1 LEGLFGVALLVTL
14 AMLADSAALTSTS
27 PWHHG
32 LGIEVARHRV
42 PVAAG
47 ARAVELSR
55 IQDDAQAG
63 GRVLSDGS
71 VALWHNPV
79 RWGNHWWARELPM
92 GSRVLGVNMVSAV
105 IRREGGVQEVVVR
118 VRPSLVVLTLWLLA
132 VVGSSLFLGGLG
144 MGLPL
149 AALFTVMV
157 GGGAWWAYESVLTYV
172 SQVAPTT

>member
-1 LEGLFGVALLVTL
+1 MEGLFGLALLVTL
-14 AMLADSAALTSTS
+14 AMLADSAALTSAS
-27 PWHHG
+27 PWHHE
-32 LGIEVARHRV
+32 LGIEVARRRV
-42 PVAAG
+42 PVAAD
-47 ARAVELSR
+47 ARAVELAR
-55 IQDDAQAG
+55 IEEDAQAG

-105 IRREGGVQEVVVR
+105 VRREGGVQEVVVR
-118 VRPSLVVLTLWLLA
+118 ARPGLMVLALWLVT
-132 VVGSSLFLGGLG
+132 VVGTAVYIGGPT

-149 AALFTVMV
+149 AALFSVTV